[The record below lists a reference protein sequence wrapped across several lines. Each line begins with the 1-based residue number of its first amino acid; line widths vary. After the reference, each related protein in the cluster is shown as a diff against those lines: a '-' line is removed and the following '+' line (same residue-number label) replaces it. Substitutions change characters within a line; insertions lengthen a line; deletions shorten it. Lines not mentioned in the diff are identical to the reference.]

1 MYVFRK
7 HIMLHITVLGKEG
20 VHMEV
25 LAATPEDLAFWESLD
40 RHIARGELLKKIRD
54 GRCFLI
60 RQDGEPVGV
69 MRYNLFWDS
78 IPFLTML
85 ILREP
90 FRRMGLGRRAMT
102 FWEGEMRSLGY
113 SCVMTSTQSDEAAQ
127 HFYRAL
133 GYRDAGCLL
142 LDIPPIRQPMEILL
156 IKPL

>member
-1 MYVFRK
+1 
-7 HIMLHITVLGKEG
+7 
-20 VHMEV
+20 MEV
-25 LAATPEDLAFWESLD
+25 CAATPEDLAFWESLD
-40 RHIARGELLKKIRD
+40 GHIEREELLRKIRD

-60 RQDGEPVGV
+60 KQHDEPVGV

-90 FRRMGLGRRAMT
+90 FRRQGLGRRAMA
-102 FWEGEMRSLGY
+102 FWEGEMRSLGHP
-113 SCVMTSTQSDEAAQ
+113 CVMTSTQSDEAAQ

-142 LDIPPIRQPMEILL
+142 LDIPPLRQPMEILL
-156 IKPL
+156 IKAL